1 MSTDDA
7 FSQPQP
13 PTTIDTFFECDLR
26 VGTVLSARPNE
37 KARKPALV
45 LEVDFGPLGVKTT
58 SAQIRDLYEGDVLV
72 GRQIVGVVN
81 FSPKKVADVTS
92 EFLILGGC
100 ADGEP
105 IVLLHPE
112 RTVANGTRIA

>member
-1 MSTDDA
+1 MTTPSDFA
-7 FSQPQP
+7 NPQPQ
-13 PTTIDTFFECDLR
+13 TTTDTFFACDIR
-26 VGTVLSARPNE
+26 VGTVLAVRVND

-45 LEVDFGPLGVKTT
+45 VEVDFGPLGTKTT

-81 FSPKKVADVTS
+81 FAPRNVAGVHS
-92 EFLILGGC
+92 EFLILGAC
-100 ADGEP
+100 ADNEP

-112 RTVANGTRIA
+112 QPVANGTRVA